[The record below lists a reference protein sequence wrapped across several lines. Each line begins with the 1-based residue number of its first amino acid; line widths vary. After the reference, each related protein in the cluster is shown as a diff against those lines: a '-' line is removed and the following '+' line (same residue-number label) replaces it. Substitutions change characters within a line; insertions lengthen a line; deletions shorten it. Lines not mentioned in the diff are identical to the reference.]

1 MARRFGLMLTGTLV
15 AMFFV
20 GGAAS
25 AQQYPVQESTLQT
38 NKTQVRAGETITVSG
53 AGFAPNSTVTIEL
66 NPVLGTTQTRADGTF
81 STTVTIPLNTTPG
94 IHTLT
99 ATGTAANGAVRRLSA
114 TIEVLPAAGAAP
126 APGGTLPRTG
136 TGITAPL
143 AASAGLLI
151 AAGLVAVTATR
162 RRRLA

>member
-1 MARRFGLMLTGTLV
+1 MARRFGLMITGTLV
-15 AMFFV
+15 ALFFI

-38 NKTQVRAGETITVSG
+38 NKTEVRPGEPITVSG
-53 AGFAPNSTVTIEL
+53 EGFAPNTTVTITFDDAV
-66 NPVLGTTQTRADGTF
+66 VLGTTQTRPDGTF
-81 STTVTIPLNTTPG
+81 STTVTIPANASPG
-94 IHTLT
+94 THTIT
-99 ATGTAANGAVRRLSA
+99 ATGTAANGGTRRL
-114 TIEVLPAAGAAP
+114 TTTVRVLGTAAA

-151 AAGLVAVTATR
+151 AAGVVAVTATR